1 MRAVPKRKRVTSL
14 SVPDCSCTRPPS
26 APIIPSPIGRSI
38 AAVAVLEITELS
50 KAPKAAMAPKAMM
63 TP

>member
-1 MRAVPKRKRVTSL
+1 MSIRAVPKRKRLGSVSPSAWSLTS
-14 SVPDCSCTRPPS
+14 PAR

-38 AAVAVLEITELS
+38 AAVAVLEM
-50 KAPKAAMAPKAMM
+50 KALKSAAMAPKAMM